1 MKKLNIFFS
10 ILLLSI
16 LFLASQA
23 QAECALVLTSPAD
36 GAVFTGAS
44 NQITIYG
51 YVKAQVDPG
60 YGYIELTNNG
70 QHVQRWEGTFTSAN
84 QVLQSG
90 SVTLS
95 LSEGA
100 NNIVVEGDAAGCS
113 GSAHDEITVYYQPG
127 ENNGPDDELGG
138 APGPGDGPPRC
149 QNFAGDPVNISTGN
163 VFVHT
168 TDFKSTVPGLHPA
181 VQLHFERFYNSRTGY
196 TGPLGHGWTH
206 NYNLT
211 VIPADAGGL
220 VGVRRAGGQVIY
232 FTDNGDGTFSAPPG
246 VHNQLTLTAGQY
258 VFSTTENITYTFN
271 DKGKLLTISDLHGN
285 TLTMQYSSTD
295 FPERLTGISDDFGRT
310 LALEYGYNSGL
321 ITKMTDPAGNEYLY
335 GYGVTD
341 EEKARKNLMLVSFP
355 SGTTLEQ
362 ISYAY
367 NDAGDIH
374 NLTGITDENGQV
386 YTYTYDGEDRA
397 VTSVSQGGTNS
408 IALDYSVPGTV
419 SVTNGRGFTTL
430 NSITEQDGMSYVTQI
445 APASTN
451 GGTCS
456 TCGRI
461 GSYFYDTQHH
471 LASVSNA
478 NGITTQYTYDGRGNI
493 TGKTEAQG
501 TPDQRQTSYT
511 IHPTFNKPEAITTK
525 SVDTPSQNRVMQISY
540 DAANGLPLSVT
551 ISGYVDGQPESRTTT
566 LQYTSRGQLQS
577 VNGPRTDVSDTTFF
591 DYYADTAPVVFNR
604 ARLHRITNA
613 LGQVTEFSGYNQFGY
628 PQQITDMNGVV
639 TQLSYGARGRLTGK
653 TINGKLT
660 SYSYDLTGHLV
671 KIQPPGVKGRIDL
684 SYTPAGQLE
693 SIHDQLGNYVQF
705 SYDNEGNRTEEQH
718 FDSGNILHRSLTYEY
733 DSFNRLQKIIN
744 PDTSFTLLATD
755 NNGNVVQVTDAM
767 NRITGY
773 AYDSLDR
780 LNITTE
786 PNAVITAV
794 THDSR
799 DNPTGVTD
807 PENYATTYHFDDFG
821 NLTRR
826 VSADTCTTEYTYDP
840 AGNTTSLVD
849 AESRTSSFAYDALNR
864 LTAVSFADP
873 SQNISYL
880 YDEAAALNGIGRL
893 TSVTD
898 PQGSSSFQYD
908 SLGRITRATRTTDG
922 ISGSTVYTWNDRN
935 NPVSMTYPTGTEIT
949 IQRYDNET
957 VSGLLVD
964 GQPLTENVSYLPF
977 GPEEDVVFGNNLF
990 TLDRSY
996 ATGYFRLES
1005 INTPTLHYQYQYY
1018 ADGRVKQIDGVE
1030 EPALIKGR
1038 TEYVTLPAN
1047 NRMDYVTLPEQGVHS
1062 YSHDNNGNIT
1072 SNGVFTYTWNQL
1084 NQLIEVHQGTTLVAQ
1099 YGYDGFGRRVKK
1111 TVSGTVTLFYY
1122 DLQNRLIAETDGS
1135 GTPLRDYIYQND
1147 NLVALKLYGSQA
1159 GVYYVIS
1166 DHLGTPQQVVDST
1179 GTVVWKAAYQ
1189 PFGKAQV
1196 ITETITSNLRFP
1208 GQYFDAETGLHYNLH
1223 RYYDPATGRYISA
1236 DPIGLQ
1242 GGINLYAYVQND
1254 PVDAVDP
1261 WGLWV
1266 KNNFD
1271 KPILIKPEHGPPE
1284 WLDPGECYNDDIDG
1298 VKPPRWDGDWYKVK
1312 GNDEYKT
1319 NVTIDK
1325 WGFPTPSGDFGGLGG
1340 TNFPDLG
1347 SLTDPLPGRKRPEFE
1362 DRHPD
1367 WKLKR

>member
-1 MKKLNIFFS
+1 M
-10 ILLLSI
+10 
-16 LFLASQA
+16 
-23 QAECALVLTSPAD
+23 
-36 GAVFTGAS
+36 
-44 NQITIYG
+44 
-51 YVKAQVDPG
+51 
-60 YGYIELTNNG
+60 
-70 QHVQRWEGTFTSAN
+70 
-84 QVLQSG
+84 
-90 SVTLS
+90 
-95 LSEGA
+95 
-100 NNIVVEGDAAGCS
+100 
-113 GSAHDEITVYYQPG
+113 
-127 ENNGPDDELGG
+127 
-138 APGPGDGPPRC
+138 
-149 QNFAGDPVNISTGN
+149 NIS
-163 VFVHT
+163 
-168 TDFKSTVPGLHPA
+168 
-181 VQLHFERFYNSRTGY
+181 
-196 TGPLGHGWTH
+196 
-206 NYNLT
+206 
-211 VIPADAGGL
+211 
-220 VGVRRAGGQVIY
+220 
-232 FTDNGDGTFSAPPG
+232 
-246 VHNQLTLTAGQY
+246 
-258 VFSTTENITYTFN
+258 
-271 DKGKLLTISDLHGN
+271 
-285 TLTMQYSSTD
+285 
-295 FPERLTGISDDFGRT
+295 
-310 LALEYGYNSGL
+310 
-321 ITKMTDPAGNEYLY
+321 
-335 GYGVTD
+335 
-341 EEKARKNLMLVSFP
+341 
-355 SGTTLEQ
+355 
-362 ISYAY
+362 
-367 NDAGDIH
+367 
-374 NLTGITDENGQV
+374 
-386 YTYTYDGEDRA
+386 
-397 VTSVSQGGTNS
+397 
-408 IALDYSVPGTV
+408 
-419 SVTNGRGFTTL
+419 
-430 NSITEQDGMSYVTQI
+430 
-445 APASTN
+445 
-451 GGTCS
+451 
-456 TCGRI
+456 
-461 GSYFYDTQHH
+461 
-471 LASVSNA
+471 
-478 NGITTQYTYDGRGNI
+478 
-493 TGKTEAQG
+493 
-501 TPDQRQTSYT
+501 
-511 IHPTFNKPEAITTK
+511 PT
-525 SVDTPSQNRVMQISY
+525 
-540 DAANGLPLSVT
+540 
-551 ISGYVDGQPESRTTT
+551 
-566 LQYTSRGQLQS
+566 
-577 VNGPRTDVSDTTFF
+577 
-591 DYYADTAPVVFNR
+591 
-604 ARLHRITNA
+604 
-613 LGQVTEFSGYNQFGY
+613 
-628 PQQITDMNGVV
+628 
-639 TQLSYGARGRLTGK
+639 
-653 TINGKLT
+653 
-660 SYSYDLTGHLV
+660 
-671 KIQPPGVKGRIDL
+671 
-684 SYTPAGQLE
+684 
-693 SIHDQLGNYVQF
+693 
-705 SYDNEGNRTEEQH
+705 
-718 FDSGNILHRSLTYEY
+718 
-733 DSFNRLQKIIN
+733 
-744 PDTSFTLLATD
+744 
-755 NNGNVVQVTDAM
+755 
-767 NRITGY
+767 
-773 AYDSLDR
+773 
-780 LNITTE
+780 
-786 PNAVITAV
+786 
-794 THDSR
+794 
-799 DNPTGVTD
+799 
-807 PENYATTYHFDDFG
+807 G

-849 AESRTSSFAYDALNR
+849 ADNRTSSFAYDALNR